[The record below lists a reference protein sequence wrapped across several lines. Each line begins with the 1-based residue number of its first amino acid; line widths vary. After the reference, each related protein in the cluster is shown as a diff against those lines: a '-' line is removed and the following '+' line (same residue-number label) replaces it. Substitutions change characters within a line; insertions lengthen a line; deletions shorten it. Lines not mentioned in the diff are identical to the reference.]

1 MDTDRKKRLKKKK
14 PPEKENIICVHG
26 NWVKFSAAKNGL
38 GKKIFSEMWDMCIRL
53 LLACYSELQVNK
65 ANTCYV
71 LKWPD
76 SKAPILQPTE
86 RSD

>member
-1 MDTDRKKRLKKKK
+1 MDTDRKKRLEKKTD
-14 PPEKENIICVHG
+14 KENIICVHG

-53 LLACYSELQVNK
+53 HLACYSKLQVNK
-65 ANTCYV
+65 VNTCNV
-71 LKWPD
+71 LKLPD